1 MKNQYNNNF
10 KKIIYSNP
18 SINFETD
25 KLTSVVYNNIS
36 PFSQKLT
43 TLPKYNSLDI
53 NKSILDNNVSL
64 YLITNSYYQYTYN
77 LNFFYSLQNTFKL
90 TFVYL
95 LDVFKRTIGDGFI
108 YIRGLFIIFFID
120 ACLTDD
126 EPI

>member
-18 SINFETD
+18 STNFETD
-25 KLTSVVYNNIS
+25 KLTSVVYNNVS
-36 PFSQKLT
+36 QFSQKSA
-43 TLPKYNSLDI
+43 TLPKYNSSDI

-64 YLITNSYYQYTYN
+64 YLIANSYYQFTYN
-77 LNFFYSLQNTFKL
+77 LNFFYYLQNTFKL